1 MVLEAAGGAPPPGP
15 GAEAVSVAAN
25 GATLA
30 ELCPTWFADAA
41 GRLTRT
47 TLKEY
52 DRVVRK
58 RIEPRFGSLPLVAIR
73 PRAVSQRIR
82 AAASAIVR

>member
-1 MVLEAAGGAPPPGP
+1 MVFEATGGAAPPGP
-15 GAEAVSVAAN
+15 AAEPVSVAAN

-30 ELCPTWFADAA
+30 EFWPTWFADAA

-52 DRVVRK
+52 DRVFRK
-58 RIEPRFGSLPLVAIR
+58 RIEPRFGSLP
-73 PRAVSQRIR
+73 
-82 AAASAIVR
+82 